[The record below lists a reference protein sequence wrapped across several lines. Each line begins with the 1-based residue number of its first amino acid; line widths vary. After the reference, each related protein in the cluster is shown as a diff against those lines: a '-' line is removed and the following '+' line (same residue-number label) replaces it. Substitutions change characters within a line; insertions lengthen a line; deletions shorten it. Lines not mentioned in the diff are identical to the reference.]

1 MLIGKLKGATTF
13 KALNAI
19 DRLTNTEKKI
29 LERVFNV
36 ISVLNISDSNSVID
50 AMLNSFSKN

>member
-13 KALNAI
+13 KALNTI
-19 DRLTNTEKKI
+19 DTLTNTEKKI

-36 ISVLNISDSNSVID
+36 ISGLNISDTNSVINAILD
-50 AMLNSFSKN
+50 SFSKN